1 MIVTRSDIQSFKR
14 FVPKL
19 ALAGAAVL
27 ILSAFAP
34 SSDAAVFTAREGDA
48 PLEFTLPAHE
58 TTMVAIP
65 ADPIASAVYDRHL
78 IDVQTDAASGML
90 YVLPKMEGSAMVYVT
105 CRSGETAPLH
115 LTFTADAEPRTIIL
129 EKSVRRA
136 EQANAPVRVP
146 AAPLRAEGFPAEMKR
161 LFGEQFVLLN
171 EAFQTTF
178 RELFGGGQAALEL
191 EDASDILN
199 CGIEIRVQPP
209 GKALKVLSL
218 LSGGEKA
225 FVAGADIA
233 AMSTMTVKEGRE
245 FGKFGNDIFR
255 RLETLPI
262 PTIAAVNGFA
272 LGGGN
277 ELAMSCDIRYCSDN
291 AVFGQPE
298 VGLGITPGFGG
309 TQRLVRVV
317 GTGKAKEMVFTG
329 QNIKA
334 DEAYRI
340 GLVNGVYPREEL
352 MPAVMKLAQKIASN
366 APIAVRNSK
375 RAVTDGFLSDLDHAI
390 AIEEQYFS
398 ECFETEDQR
407 EGMKAFLEKRKVEKF
422 NNR

>member
-1 MIVTRSDIQSFKR
+1 MSYIQVTSEAHVAVLTIDRPKALNALNSEVLAELECAIDALDLSDIR
-14 FVPKL
+14 
-19 ALAGAAVL
+19 ALIITG
-27 ILSAFAP
+27 
-34 SSDAAVFTAREGDA
+34 
-48 PLEFTLPAHE
+48 
-58 TTMVAIP
+58 
-65 ADPIASAVYDRHL
+65 
-78 IDVQTDAASGML
+78 
-90 YVLPKMEGSAMVYVT
+90 
-105 CRSGETAPLH
+105 SGE
-115 LTFTADAEPRTIIL
+115 R
-129 EKSVRRA
+129 S
-136 EQANAPVRVP
+136 
-146 AAPLRAEGFPAEMKR
+146 
-161 LFGEQFVLLN
+161 
-171 EAFQTTF
+171 
-178 RELFGGGQAALEL
+178 
-191 EDASDILN
+191 
-199 CGIEIRVQPP
+199 
-209 GKALKVLSL
+209 
-218 LSGGEKA
+218 
-225 FVAGADIA
+225 FVAGADIGE
-233 AMSTMTVKEGRE
+233 MSTLSKAEGE
-245 FGKFGNDIFR
+245 AFGKKGNDIFR
-255 RLETLPI
+255 KIETLPI
-262 PTIAAVNGFA
+262 PVIAAVNGFA

-309 TQRLVRVV
+309 TQRLVRIV